1 MQDLWTDSIVRP
13 VHNADPERL
22 VDWFDDFDGPNRYA
36 FLSNF
41 YEAEVKI
48 WGHMFPT
55 TEHAFAWMKPVKD
68 DPMRPEIRT
77 ALGPGAA
84 KSLGRACVLR
94 PEWEEIK
101 FRVMQAVVRAKFDQ
115 HPDLARSLMDTG
127 DAYLQEGTYWDD
139 RVWGVDLLSAPL
151 DWERR
156 EGLNWL
162 GTILMAERA
171 RLRLIWS

>member
-1 MQDLWTDSIVRP
+1 MQTITTAMP
-13 VHNADPERL
+13 IHNQNPDK
-22 VDWFDDFDGPNRYA
+22 VIDWFDDFDGPNRYA

-41 YEAEVKI
+41 YEAEIRI
-48 WGHMFPT
+48 WGHTFPT

-68 DPMRPEIRT
+68 DPVRREIRL
-77 ALGPGAA
+77 AVGPAQA
-84 KSLGRACVLR
+84 KSLGRGCTLR

-139 RVWGVDLLSAPL
+139 RVWGVDFSSSPH
-151 DWERR
+151 DWEAR

-162 GTILMAERA
+162 GTILMAERS
-171 RLRLIWS
+171 RLRAIWS

>member
-1 MQDLWTDSIVRP
+1 MQDLLTDYARP
-13 VHNADPERL
+13 VHNERPERL

-41 YEAEVKI
+41 YEAEVRL
-48 WGHMFPT
+48 WGQTFPT

-68 DPMRPEIRT
+68 DPIRAEIRT
-77 ALGPGAA
+77 APGPGAA
-84 KSLGRACVLR
+84 KSLGRLCDLR

-101 FRVMQAVVRAKFDQ
+101 FRVMQAVVQAKFDQ

-139 RVWGVDLLSAPL
+139 RVWGVDLLSSPL